1 MADQKTLYGRDAE
14 SPSSCTETARI
25 RVVRLSE
32 PITRMGEAAEIARA
46 VLDGPDD
53 GPVILGSEIG
63 SSRTATVGGGGPWSS
78 VDVSSGAIEMIK
90 NGLLAGDII
99 GVEGEVAGSV
109 PMTTI
114 SGLFGMGPTHDL
126 IGHRRNHDPRGAF
139 TFDPVTSGA
148 DAVGMYR
155 SLWAADA
162 KSQRSKFV
170 LPTHK
175 GAVFDEKSAGKMW
188 GLRTDLFYAR
198 NMTWSS
204 QSLVAAITKNDVMGG
219 STWTGLCHADSRVK
233 KAFWLWANSVYGM
246 VVYWAIGTKSQQDA
260 RARLQI
266 RGMASLQCPDFE
278 RFDDD
283 RLDAAALYF
292 DEFSKELLPAYL
304 ADRDGARRDLNGA
317 ASDLMGVPGY
327 DANTLTELWCQEPT
341 ISKRGSKKRI
351 SKPAWTGSAP

>member
-1 MADQKTLYGRDAE
+1 MDAE
-14 SPSSCTETARI
+14 SPAPYAETARI

-32 PITRMGEAAEIARA
+32 PITRIGEAAEIARA

-63 SSRTATVGGGGPWSS
+63 SSRTATVRQGEPWSS
-78 VDVSSGAIEMIK
+78 VDVSSGTIEMIK

-99 GVEGEVAGSV
+99 SVEGEVAGNV

-114 SGLFGMGPTHDL
+114 VSLFGMGPTHDL

-139 TFDPVTSGA
+139 TFDPVTSNS

-175 GAVFDEKSAGKMW
+175 GTIFDKKSTDKMW
-188 GLRTDLFYAR
+188 EFRTDLFYAR

-204 QSLVAAITKNDVMGG
+204 QSLVAAATKNSVMGG
-219 STWTGLCHADSRVK
+219 STWTGLCHGDSRIK

-266 RGMASLQCPDFE
+266 RGMASLPCPDFE
-278 RFDDD
+278 KFDGA
-283 RLDAAALYF
+283 RLDAAAKYF
-292 DEFSKELLPAYL
+292 DEFSKDLLPAYL
-304 ADRDGARRDLNGA
+304 ADGDDTRRDLNIA
-317 ASDLMGVPGY
+317 ASALMGVPEY
-327 DANTLTELWCQEPT
+327 DAKILTELWCQEPT
-341 ISKRGSKKRI
+341 IAKRRSKKKI
-351 SKPAWTGSAP
+351 T